1 MGSDHRS
8 LLQRRLG
15 ERFLLTEEIK
25 HSEGISTWLARDEKT
40 SARVVVKLA
49 PTATLS
55 ADRLRRLEREAL
67 ILQDVQNP
75 SLAQFVAQE
84 TGSEWTWLVL
94 AYVSGV
100 TLAERILE
108 GPLTFNDGLEIARR
122 LLHVLRDIH
131 DKGILHRDIK
141 PSNVI
146 VNATGP
152 IRSLTLID
160 FGLARSEFLDGDE
173 QPVAAGTVRYMAPE
187 QSKILPRE
195 VGPYTD
201 LYSVAVLLHE
211 CLVGKPL
218 FPGDDVGEVLRS
230 QLSGTTPTVR
240 ELGVAIPRVF
250 DQWLQCLLRKEPETR
265 YRNAEVALRDLDSI
279 ILAVVRG
286 QVESASIVGPD
297 TGDDSRFFLADPD
310 FVGRAAELG
319 VLAAEWS
326 QTTFGRGG
334 LLLVEGESGGGKSR
348 LLKEFS
354 QNMPFVFRGQ
364 GVDQAAPGPFRILSG
379 VVAGVVERARR
390 DLAFK
395 SRLVSTL
402 ASRAEAICDALPE
415 CTEIFG
421 DTERHGLGPESLG
434 EIRSIQ
440 ALTAFLEALAT
451 ENDPC
456 LIILDDCQWA
466 DDLSLRLISFW
477 QKKTEEL
484 VERPR
489 YAMLV
494 AVFRSEEVGPEHRL
508 RVLSHFNSIV
518 LKPLDSENCRDLLE
532 SMAGKIPEAVSTA
545 VAQLSHGNPFMAS
558 AILHGLVES
567 GTLYRQGDE
576 WTADLEALANAQAS
590 RKAGIFL
597 ARRLKRFPAETLRL
611 LSIGAVVGK
620 EFSADLVA
628 RLASRTAAQVREDL
642 REAALR
648 KVVWPDENGAH
659 YVFAHDKI
667 RETLLALMDTDER
680 IALHLGVA
688 RRLESASPDRV
699 YEVAYHFAE
708 AGYYKEA
715 LPYALQGAA
724 QARKRHALHVSER
737 YFRIAE
743 RGSRFGDAA
752 CRLAIAE
759 GLADVLMLLG
769 KYDESESG
777 FQAATQLALT
787 SADRARI
794 QGKAGELAFKR
805 GDVTQAAH
813 ALEEALRSLR
823 MSIPRGKFRPFF
835 FLAREVFVQ
844 ALHSIFPRFFL
855 ARRPLDAGEMD
866 FLRARILSRLAYVYW
881 FGSGKVFCA
890 WAHLKEMNLVERYP
904 PTLELAQAY
913 SEHAPVMTMVPW
925 FSRGI
930 AYAEK
935 SLAIR
940 KEFGDLWG
948 QGQSYH
954 FYGVVLY
961 AASRFHE
968 SIEKCQMAASLLERT
983 GDRWEVNTASW
994 HIGYANYRL
1003 GRMREALD
1011 FAQRTYQAGTEIGD
1025 HQAAGISLAA
1035 WSKASCGLIPPELIR
1050 AEQSRS
1056 TGDLHTR
1063 IEVLQAEAVR
1073 LLAKNDTLSAA
1084 ALLEQAQEIID
1095 RSGFKQEYVA
1105 PVLPWLATVLR
1116 RRIEQLP
1123 IYATLDR
1130 KRALRRFAKV
1140 VRRARRI
1147 ARQYPNNLPHA
1158 LREMGYFSA
1167 FSANSR
1173 AAKKHFQESI
1183 EVARQQGARHEEA
1196 LSLDAFGQVGIRL
1209 GWESAA
1215 ANLALGQTMLQAQSA
1230 EARQSLSVY
1239 FPEYLGNGDEP
1250 SLSLSD
1256 RFSSL
1261 LTMGRKIAAALSV
1274 DEVFVAVKKAAQT
1287 LLRLEECVILDHPE
1301 SDSTVPIGVSRDL
1314 VAETVGTRL
1323 PVVFSA
1329 NDGRDASESMLLSE
1343 ARSAIC
1349 APIVLGE
1356 RVVACFYGTHSEIG
1370 SLFGE
1375 NETKIAEFIC
1385 TLASAA
1391 LENAEGFSRL
1401 QRLSEERRKLH
1412 QEAEKAIR
1420 HRDEFLSIASHE
1432 LRTPLTSMKLQ
1443 SQLIHRQA
1451 RERGIDSVPLERM
1464 QKFLELTDK
1473 QIGRL
1478 NHLIEDLLDVARLNV
1493 GRFVLNAEVT
1503 EVGRIVADTLARFQ
1517 PDLKAAGCEVE
1528 FRAPARVYAKID
1540 PFRYE
1545 QVFINLITNAIK
1557 YARGSKIEIFLEA
1570 RDRRVQLS
1578 VRDHGPGIPI
1588 EDQTRIFQRFERAT
1602 VPGASGLGLGLFI
1615 AAEIMKAHGGS
1626 IFVESSPGAGSTFV
1640 VEMPEAMGIIETSGN
1655 LSAR

>member
-1 MGSDHRS
+1 MGLDHRS
-8 LLQRRLG
+8 LLQRHIGDRFRL
-15 ERFLLTEEIK
+15 TDEIK

-40 SARVVVKLA
+40 SARVVIKVA
-49 PTATLS
+49 PTAALS
-55 ADRLRRLEREAL
+55 TDRLRRLEREAL
-67 ILQDVQNP
+67 ILQDIQNP
-75 SLAQFVAQE
+75 NLARFIAYE
-84 TGSEWTWLVL
+84 AGPEWTWLVL
-94 AYVSGV
+94 DYVSGV
-100 TLAERILE
+100 TLEERLAE
-108 GPLTFNDGLEIARR
+108 GPLTFNDALEIARR
-122 LLHVLRDIH
+122 LLLVLRDIH
-131 DKGILHRDIK
+131 EKGILHRDIK

-146 VNATGP
+146 VNATGS
-152 IRSLTLID
+152 IRSLSLID
-160 FGLARSEFLDGDE
+160 FGLARSELLDRDDA
-173 QPVAAGTVRYMAPE
+173 PVSVGTVRYMAPE
-187 QSKILPRE
+187 QSKILLRE
-195 VGPYTD
+195 IGPYTD
-201 LYSVAVLLHE
+201 LYSLAVLLHE

-218 FPGDDVGEVLRS
+218 FAGDDVGEVLRV
-230 QLSGTTPTVR
+230 QLSGTVPTVR

-265 YRNAEVALRDLDSI
+265 YRNSTAATRDLDVI
-279 ILAVVRG
+279 ARAVARG
-286 QVESASIVGPD
+286 QVEAASIVGPE
-297 TGDDSRFFLADPD
+297 TGDESRFFLADPE
-310 FVGRAAELG
+310 FVGRTSELA
-319 VLAAEWS
+319 VLGTEWGH
-326 QTTFGRGG
+326 TTYGRGG
-334 LLLVEGESGGGKSR
+334 LLLLEGESGGGKTR

-354 QNMPFVFRGQ
+354 QNMPYVLRGQ
-364 GVDQAAPGPFRILSG
+364 AVDQAAPGPFRILSG
-379 VVAGVVERARR
+379 VVAGVVERTRR

-395 SRLVSTL
+395 ARLISSL
-402 ASRAEAICDALPE
+402 ATRAEAICDALPE

-421 DTERHGLGPESLG
+421 ESKRHGMGPESLG

-440 ALTAFLEALAT
+440 ALSAFLEALAT

-477 QKKTEEL
+477 QKKNDEL

-494 AVFRSEEVGPEHRL
+494 ASFRSEEVGPEHRL
-508 RVLSHFNSIV
+508 RSLTHFTSIL
-518 LKPLDSENCRDLLE
+518 LKPLDPTSCRDLLE
-532 SMAGKIPEAVSTA
+532 SMAGKIPEPVSTA

-567 GTLYRQGDE
+567 GALYRQGDE
-576 WTADLEALANAQAS
+576 WAADLEALANAQAS

-597 ARRLKRFPAETLRL
+597 ARRLTQFPAGTLRL
-611 LSIGAVVGK
+611 LSIGAVIGK
-620 EFSADLVA
+620 EFAADLVA
-628 RLASRTAAQVREDL
+628 KLSNRTVGQVREDL

-648 KVVWPDENGAH
+648 KIIWPDENGTQYA
-659 YVFAHDKI
+659 FAHDKI
-667 RETLLALMDTDER
+667 REALLALMDDEER
-680 IALHLGVA
+680 TELHLAIA
-688 RRLESASPDRV
+688 RRLESTTPDRV
-699 YEVAYHFAE
+699 YELAYHFAE
-708 AGYYKEA
+708 AGHYKEA
-715 LPYALQGAA
+715 LPYAMRGAS
-724 QARKRHALHVSER
+724 QARRRHALHVSER

-743 RGSRFGDAA
+743 QGSRFADAA
-752 CRLAIAE
+752 TRLEMAE
-759 GLADVLMLLG
+759 GMADVLMLLG
-769 KYDESESG
+769 KYDESENT
-777 FQAATQLALT
+777 FQTATELALT

-805 GDVTQAAH
+805 GDVTRAAH

-823 MSIPRGKFRPFF
+823 MSIPRGKFRPF
-835 FLAREVFVQ
+835 LYLGREVFVQ
-844 ALHSIFPRFFL
+844 ALHSIFPHIFL
-855 ARRPLDAGEMD
+855 HRRTLGAGEMD

-881 FGSGKVFCA
+881 FGRGKVFCA

-925 FSRGI
+925 FERGI

-961 AASRFHE
+961 AASRFEE
-968 SIEKCQMAASLLERT
+968 SIDKCQMAASLLERT
-983 GDRWEVNTASW
+983 GDRWEVNTANW
-994 HIGYANYRL
+994 HSSFANYRL

-1011 FAQRTYQAGTEIGD
+1011 FAQRTYQAGIEIGD

-1035 WSKASCGLIPPELIR
+1035 WSKASRGLVPPELVR
-1050 AEQSRS
+1050 VEQARS

-1073 LLAKNDTLSAA
+1073 LLAKNDTLAAA
-1084 ALLEQAQEIID
+1084 ALLEQAQEIIA

-1123 IYATLDR
+1123 VYATLDR
-1130 KRALRRFAKV
+1130 KRTLRRFSKI
-1140 VRRARRI
+1140 VRRAYRV

-1158 LREMGYFSA
+1158 LREKGYLAA
-1167 FSANSR
+1167 FCGKSGKSKR
-1173 AAKKHFQESI
+1173 LFLESI
-1183 EVARQQGARHEEA
+1183 EVAKRQSARHEEA
-1196 LSLDAFGQVGIRL
+1196 LSLDAFGEVGIRL
-1209 GWESAA
+1209 GWEGAA
-1215 ANLALGQTMLQAQSA
+1215 ANLALGQTILQAQA
-1230 EARQSLSVY
+1230 TEVRQSLSVY
-1239 FPEYLGNGDEP
+1239 FPEYIGNSEES
-1250 SLSLSD
+1250 SLSISD
-1256 RFSSL
+1256 RFSAL

-1274 DEVFVAVKKAAQT
+1274 SEVFSTVEKAAQT
-1287 LLRLEECVILDHPE
+1287 LLRLEDCVLIEHPE
-1301 SDSTVPIGVSRDL
+1301 SDSEMPTGVSRDL
-1314 VAETVGTRL
+1314 VAECVRTRQ

-1329 NDGRDASESMLLSE
+1329 NDGRSASESMLLSE

-1356 RVVACFYGTHSEIG
+1356 RVVACFYGRHGEIG

-1375 NETKIAEFIC
+1375 NEKKIAEFIG
-1385 TLASAA
+1385 TLAGAA

-1451 RERGIDSVPLERM
+1451 RERGIESVPQERM

-1503 EVGRIVADTLARFQ
+1503 EVGRIVADTLSRFQ
-1517 PDLKAAGCEVE
+1517 SDLKSAGCEVQY
-1528 FRAPARVYAKID
+1528 RAPARVYAKID

-1557 YARGSKIEIFLEA
+1557 YARGSVLEITLEA
-1570 RDRRVQLS
+1570 KDRRVRLY
-1578 VRDHGPGIPI
+1578 VRDHGPGIPL

-1602 VPGASGLGLGLFI
+1602 IPGASGLGLGLFI

-1626 IFVESSPGAGSTFV
+1626 IFVESTPGAGSTFV
-1640 VEMPEAMGIIETSGN
+1640 VELPEAMGVIETAGN
-1655 LSAR
+1655 LSAQ